1 MRIEAHE
8 ISLIYQNGAG
18 PPTVA
23 LEQLSLTLQ
32 TGDLLGILGPSGSG
46 KSSLLYVLSGLRM
59 PSSGT
64 VFIDDLDMS
73 DQSEEERERFRLLHF
88 GFIFQRHYLLPH
100 LNIRENILLPL
111 QNKSCQDAEKAVELA
126 KRLGLD
132 VDLARFPH
140 ELSVGQR
147 QLVAVARALISG
159 PAVVFADEPT
169 AALDSEAGLRVMEY
183 LAELKKQTAMIVVT
197 HDFRILRQATEI
209 IQLRDGRLVK
219 G

>member
-1 MRIEAHE
+1 MHIDAHE
-8 ISLIYQNGAG
+8 ISLIYQNSVG

-23 LEQLSLTLQ
+23 LEQLNLTLQ
-32 TGDLLGILGPSGSG
+32 TGNLLGILGPSGSG
-46 KSSLLYVLSGLRM
+46 KSSLLYVLSGLRK

-64 VFIDDLDMS
+64 VFINDLDMAG
-73 DQSEEERERFRLLHF
+73 QSEEEREQFRLLHF

-100 LNIRENILLPL
+100 LNIRDNILVPIATR
-111 QNKSCQDAEKAVELA
+111 SHQDADRAVALA

-169 AALDSEAGLRVMEY
+169 AALDSEAGLRVMDC
-183 LAELKKQTAMIVVT
+183 LTELKEQTAMIVVT

-209 IQLRDGRLVK
+209 IQLRDGRII